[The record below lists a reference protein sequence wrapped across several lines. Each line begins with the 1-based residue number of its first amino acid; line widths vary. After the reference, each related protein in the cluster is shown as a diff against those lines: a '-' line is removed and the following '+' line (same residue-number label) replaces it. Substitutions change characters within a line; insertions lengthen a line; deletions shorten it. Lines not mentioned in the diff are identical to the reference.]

1 MMRRSYGLVVW
12 LIVSVALLGCGGS
25 EVQTSDDAA
34 TPQAATAV
42 SETVS
47 KAVAVAKQIEAN
59 PDDIDAILEQHGL
72 TVETFEDMLYE
83 ISSDPE
89 LSEAYNAA
97 LN

>member
-1 MMRRSYGLVVW
+1 MMRRSYGLVAW

-25 EVQTSDDAA
+25 EVQTSDDPA
-34 TPQAATAV
+34 TSQAATAV

-47 KAVAVAKQIEAN
+47 KAVAVAKQIEAS